1 MRMKLTMLAVA
12 VSSLAV
18 CGLARG
24 DDDCDA
30 SMLRG
35 VYAFS
40 ATGFNIVQGAAQ
52 PKAISELIRFNGD
65 GTLTVPA
72 ATVSQNGVV
81 FRTANGMGTYS
92 VSPDCTGRLQFGP
105 PGPAFDL
112 FVAPHGSEIIMNQT
126 GGLAPAVLEGRAK
139 RLSD

>member
-1 MRMKLTMLAVA
+1 MRMKLTILAA
-12 VSSLAV
+12 AASSLVV

-24 DDDCDA
+24 DDDCNA

-35 VYAFS
+35 LYVFS

-52 PKAISELIRFNGD
+52 PKAISEYIRFNGD

-72 ATVSQNGVV
+72 ATVSQNGVI
-81 FRTANGMGTYS
+81 FRSANGMGTYT
-92 VSPDCTGRLQFGP
+92 VGPDCTGRLQFGP

-112 FVAPHGSEIIMNQT
+112 FVAPHGFEITMNQT
-126 GGLAPAVLEGRAK
+126 GGLVPGVLEGRAK
-139 RLSD
+139 RLSE